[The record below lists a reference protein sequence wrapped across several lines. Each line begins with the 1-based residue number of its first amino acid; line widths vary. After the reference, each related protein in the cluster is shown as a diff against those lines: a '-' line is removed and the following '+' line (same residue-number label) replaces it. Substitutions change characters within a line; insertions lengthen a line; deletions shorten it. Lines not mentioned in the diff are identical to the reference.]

1 MKSIGEYLF
10 DCLSKEGITEIFGV
24 PGDYN
29 FTLLNTLEKYS
40 TIKFIDCR
48 NELNAGYAA
57 DAYGRVKGISALIT
71 TFGVGEL
78 SACNAIA
85 GSYSE
90 YVPVIHIVGAPKSM
104 MQKETLMFL
113 RKFMNR

>member
-1 MKSIGEYLF
+1 MAENTENLSNLKQTVGYYLY
-10 DCLSKEGITEIFGV
+10 DCLSKEGITEILGV

-29 FTLLNTLEKYS
+29 FSLLDILEKYEG
-40 TIKFIDCR
+40 INFVNCH

-57 DAYGRVKGISALIT
+57 DAYARVKGISALIT

-85 GSYSE
+85 GSYS
-90 YVPVIHIVGAPKSM
+90 
-104 MQKETLMFL
+104 
-113 RKFMNR
+113 